1 MSNSSLHPLAR
12 QAIVLSSRT
21 DCYGWAFGLTKYLAF
36 RDPIGCVRWTL
47 NFVMPHVQDTGEYAD
62 VNRRSVRFLNG
73 VLTEPSRASLHE
85 MDEFV
90 WLPWN
95 HRAAIKG
102 AGPLARLVWAAMG
115 AVLLTQPDNPPS
127 SELPSLFLGDE
138 GPRTLAE
145 KAVWSQCATAIHL
158 LGDDMLATLLKAS
171 GHDVR
176 TATDGLTAL
185 ESAHDFRPNAVLLD
199 IGLPGMNGL
208 EVAKW
213 IRQQPTLKN
222 AVLIAMTGYGQEAD
236 RQRSLEAGFDHH
248 LVKPAD
254 FRKVKEILAT
264 VKMT

>member
-1 MSNSSLHPLAR
+1 MSNNSLHPLAR

-158 LGDDMLATLLKAS
+158 LGDDSPEIPKTVAAAFTRSICHTTPPPNFMVMRQLEWAWEELAFEVAVLHETDGAFYLQYNDRLGDDPLFSGPLSSMKEVEERLDLLKNGPIS
-171 GHDVR
+171 VR
-176 TATDGLTAL
+176 
-185 ESAHDFRPNAVLLD
+185 
-199 IGLPGMNGL
+199 
-208 EVAKW
+208 
-213 IRQQPTLKN
+213 LK
-222 AVLIAMTGYGQEAD
+222 
-236 RQRSLEAGFDHH
+236 R
-248 LVKPAD
+248 
-254 FRKVKEILAT
+254 IL
-264 VKMT
+264 